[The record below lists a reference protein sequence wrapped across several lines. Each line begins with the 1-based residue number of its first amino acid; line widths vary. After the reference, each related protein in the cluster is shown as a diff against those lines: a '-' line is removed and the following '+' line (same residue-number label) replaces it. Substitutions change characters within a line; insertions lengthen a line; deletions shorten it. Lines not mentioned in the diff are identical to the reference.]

1 MAMPKAR
8 VLAPLNSGDVNSAQA
23 KFDSVL
29 AGNPNDGDAL
39 AGLGYIAQR
48 KGDFASAAEYLTR
61 AAQQG
66 GPSGAQWSTQAEDSA
81 FYARLAQ
88 AKDVAAG
95 GNYASALAV
104 VPPLT
109 QQSGDKGQ
117 SAGLL
122 RADDAVRPLVAK
134 ISAQRSA
141 TPAWG
146 MSSSVKHPA
155 TTWELGY
162 WRCVLSHW
170 GRRMQSGR
178 FRHRTMTVILPAY
191 NYWPGRQIRKNK
203 EKRQERSCR

>member
-134 ISAQRSA
+134 ISAQRNACLGDVLIGKTSSYNMGA
-141 TPAWG
+141 GLLAVRAFTLGETDAVRPVPAPNDDCY
-146 MSSSVKHPA
+146 SSCLQLLA
-155 TTWELGY
+155 W
-162 WRCVLSHW
+162 
-170 GRRMQSGR
+170 
-178 FRHRTMTVILPAY
+178 
-191 NYWPGRQIRKNK
+191 
-203 EKRQERSCR
+203 